1 MELAMFGLSLPLVFG
16 AGVLSFLS
24 PCVLPLVPPY
34 LTYMGGASFDQLRR
48 DGTTA
53 WGVQRRIIVTSLF
66 FILGFSA
73 VFITLGATATAFG
86 QAFRQAL
93 PVLTPIAGVLII
105 AMGLHF
111 LGVYRFALLDRQI
124 RHQGPG
130 VASGPLGGFLLG
142 LAFAIG
148 WTPCI
153 GPVLAAIL
161 SLAASAD
168 TAYEGAALLAL
179 YSLGLGVPFL
189 LAGIALGPF
198 LTFFDGFKK
207 QLGLI
212 EKIMGTLLVLTG
224 LLFLSGQFTRLSYW
238 FLETFPALG
247 QLG

>member
-1 MELAMFGLSLPLVFG
+1 MFGFSLPLVFG

-34 LTYMGGASFDQLRR
+34 LTYMGGASFEQLRGDDR
-48 DGTTA
+48 A
-53 WGVQRRIIVTSLF
+53 VHARVVLTSLF

-93 PVLTPIAGVLII
+93 PVLTPLAGILII

-111 LGVYRFALLDRQI
+111 LGLFRIALLDRQV
-124 RHQGPG
+124 RHNGPSAATGPG
-130 VASGPLGGFLLG
+130 GGFLLG

-153 GPVLAAIL
+153 GPILAAIL
-161 SLAASAD
+161 SVAANENSALQ
-168 TAYEGAALLAL
+168 GATLLAV

-189 LAGIALGPF
+189 LAGIAIGPF
-198 LTFFDGFKK
+198 LSFFSRFKRN
-207 QLGLI
+207 LGTV
-212 EKIMGTLLVLTG
+212 EKVVGGLLVVTGFLFLTG
-224 LLFLSGQFTRLSYW
+224 NFTRLSYW
-238 FLETFPALG
+238 FLSTFPALG
-247 QLG
+247 QIG